1 MDKKDNPM
9 SWIEVIDVP
18 EAEGALREAYDEV
31 DSARG
36 EVANIL
42 KAHTLHLTGL
52 SVHLHCYRELMFGR
66 FELSRAEPRD
76 SAGLRRCPK
85 SRRAISSSAARL
97 HSFPMNVSTTVAARL
112 AIFLLAAF
120 CDA

>member
-42 KAHTLHLTGL
+42 KAHTLHLTVL
-52 SVHLHCYRELMFGR
+52 IVHLHCYREFMFGR
-66 FELSRAEPRD
+66 FDLSRAEPR
-76 SAGLRRCPK
+76 L
-85 SRRAISSSAARL
+85 SRPAAMSQKQTSNLVICSSASFVSHECFNNCRRKVSDFPARG
-97 HSFPMNVSTTVAARL
+97 
-112 AIFLLAAF
+112 FL
-120 CDA
+120 